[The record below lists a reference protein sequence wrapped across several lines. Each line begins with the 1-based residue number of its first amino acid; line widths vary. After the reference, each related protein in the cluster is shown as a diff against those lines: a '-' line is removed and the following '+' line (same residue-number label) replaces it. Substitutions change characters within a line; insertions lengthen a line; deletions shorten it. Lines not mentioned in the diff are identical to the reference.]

1 MFSFPR
7 IFSASIECLP
17 TCQTAHKIE
26 CSFHLKNNGHRDYH
40 VLKWRT
46 PLDGITSD
54 CLTVTHNGKKLEYD
68 GILMKRSNP
77 GPDQFLLIPARQT
90 VSSTFDI
97 SAGYDTSECGTYS
110 VAVDTYLEYVEGSV
124 KGMNVPGQSGVHIK
138 ITHMSS
144 PVEFFQVANKNPTR
158 RT

>member
-1 MFSFPR
+1 M
-7 IFSASIECLP
+7 
-17 TCQTAHKIE
+17 
-26 CSFHLKNNGHRDYH
+26 
-40 VLKWRT
+40 LKWRT

-124 KGMNVPGQSGVHIK
+124 KGMNVPGQPGVHIK

-158 RT
+158 RTLGPMVRSLEEKYRFPGNRFSGRMLRGKLGFLVQKISL